1 MPETFSKYNT
11 AKITSVK
18 LESIA
23 HPHST
28 SQNLRPGASYF
39 IPKVRI
45 IYSKGIL
52 LKNTPIWPHTPNVLV
67 WNLSVPEHPTQ
78 KIDWVAIEVN
88 YLSPSIHP
96 TSCIDNFIGRLVKRE
111 EAVSTKVR
119 PSYID
124 INAAAIRDHSHKTFI
139 SAYFHRNWCL
149 VRLLLRHKFVEEGSR
164 AKTEP

>member
-18 LESIA
+18 LESIV

-28 SQNLRPGASYF
+28 SQNLRPGTSYF
-39 IPKVRI
+39 IPKLWI

-52 LKNTPIWPHTPNVLV
+52 LKNTPIWLHTPNVLV

-78 KIDWVAIEVN
+78 KIDWVAIKVN
-88 YLSPSIHP
+88 YLSPSINP

-111 EAVSTKVR
+111 ETVSTKVR

-124 INAAAIRDHSHKTFI
+124 VNVAAIRDHYTFI
-139 SAYFHRNWCL
+139 SAYFHRNWCF
-149 VRLLLRHKFVEEGSR
+149 VRLLLKCKFVEEGGC